1 MKTSKKQSEAGSVS
15 ILGAIRADQARREQR
30 ALSQST
36 VRAYEKRALAVLRA
50 TPFTVLAGM
59 R

>member
-1 MKTSKKQSEAGSVS
+1 MKTSKQQSEVVSVS
-15 ILGAIRADQARREQR
+15 ILGAIRADQARRSQR
-30 ALSQST
+30 ALSRSA
-36 VRAYEKRALAVLRA
+36 VRAYEKRAQAILRA